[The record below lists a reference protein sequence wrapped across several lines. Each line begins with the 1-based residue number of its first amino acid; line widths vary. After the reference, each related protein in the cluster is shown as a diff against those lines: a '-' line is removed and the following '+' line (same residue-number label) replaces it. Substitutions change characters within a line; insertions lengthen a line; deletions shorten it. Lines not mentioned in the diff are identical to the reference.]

1 GRALV
6 ISASDVVNA
15 ARCEYQVLR
24 ILDERLGR
32 SPKAQFPVD
41 EMLQRAARLGD
52 EHERQVL
59 AALHQQY
66 SQVVE
71 ITEVAR
77 PYTAEN
83 LTAAHE
89 QTLRVLAGGADVVF
103 QASFF
108 DGAFH
113 GRADFLVRTDQGAY
127 AVWDSKL
134 ARRAKTEALLQLA
147 AYADQLHAAGV
158 PVAPEATLVLGDRT
172 HASFDLAELL
182 PVFTERRNRVLDLT
196 EAHRGQ
202 PDAVDW
208 NQDNLVICGRCDYCA
223 EQVGLHDDVLGVHR
237 VS

>member
-1 GRALV
+1 M
-6 ISASDVVNA
+6 
-15 ARCEYQVLR
+15 LR
-24 ILDERLGR
+24 
-32 SPKAQFPVD
+32 
-41 EMLQRAARLGD
+41 RAADLGD

-59 AALHQQY
+59 QDLR
-66 SQVVE
+66 
-71 ITEVAR
+71 TRNPDVAELPPAPLPVTR
-77 PYTAEN
+77 AG
-83 LTAAHE
+83 LQAAHDH
-89 QTLRVLAGGADVVF
+89 TLQVMAQGAEAGV
-103 QASFF
+103 QATSL
-108 DGAFH
+108 DGLCR
-113 GRADFLVRTDQGAY
+113 GRSDFRVRTDDGAY

-223 EQVGLHDDVLGVHR
+223 EQVGLHDDELGVHR
-237 VS
+237 VRVPRRRRLRAQGIRYSTDLSR